1 MADFRFG
8 RQPFRF
14 EPTVFQ
20 EPKPEIRAFQP
31 YKPNAEDYRANIA
44 AKMNEPVEEPNQPA
58 GLEKGSLFDIQ
69 RQEVNEYP
77 MMDKFSELLGQ
88 RPQREDYQPSTL
100 RNIISAIGG
109 VSSGMLGK
117 PEAAVAN
124 ALGTTEKLRYV
135 PFERA
140 TQDWT
145 GKIAGYG
152 EGAKLE
158 LQKADKENRFLNA
171 LNTAYRN
178 QGQVARWE
186 GQNTYDAGRLSV
198 AQAALLQKVQDA
210 ESKGWTQVRSN
221 GRIYMVKPG
230 EEPQDYGAD
239 TLAGIQQ
246 QNANTAAAGQ
256 RSRDV
261 IGRGNLANQR
271 TRTGIM
277 QQDANT
283 RVTNAEINRG
293 RLDVAQQNADTGA
306 YRADIAGLQYNRQLQ
321 NDIFKQTLDELKFNR
336 GDDAPAARA
345 MTPGQQSAAFG
356 LAQAQ
361 VIMENPE
368 LIDVINPENN
378 MVDPL
383 ADPHLINEFS
393 IRVKQKIG
401 EIISPAVNIN
411 TDPKA
416 TLPKTTAAPAPPRGT
431 RRRTT
436 GSVTTPSPTT
446 PTPPLTFKRFEDL
459 K

>member
-14 EPTVFQ
+14 EPSVFQ
-20 EPKPEIRAFQP
+20 EPRPEIRAFQT
-31 YKPNAEDYRANIA
+31 YKPTAPDLRANIV

-77 MMDKFSELLGQ
+77 MMDKFSELLSQ
-88 RPQREDYQPSTL
+88 RPQRADYQPSVW
-100 RNIISAIGG
+100 RNIISAVGG

-117 PEAAVAN
+117 PEQAVAN
-124 ALGTTEKLRYV
+124 AYGTTEKLRDV
-135 PFERA
+135 PLDRA
-140 TQDWT
+140 TQDWA

-158 LQKADKENRFLNA
+158 LQKADKENKFLNA

-186 GQNTYDAGRLSV
+186 GQNAYDTGRLSV
-198 AQAALLQKVQDA
+198 AQAGLMQKIQEA

-230 EEPQDYGAD
+230 QEPQDYGED

-246 QNANTAAAGQ
+246 QDANTRERGERNRTALGY
-256 RSRDV
+256 
-261 IGRGNLANQR
+261 GNLANQQV
-271 TRTGIM
+271 RTGIM

-283 RVTNAEINRG
+283 RVTNAEIARG
-293 RLDVAQQNADTGA
+293 RLDVAQQNANTSG

-345 MTPGQQSAAFG
+345 MTPGQQSAAFS

-383 ADPHLINEFS
+383 ADSHLINEFS
-393 IRVKQKIG
+393 IRVKEKMGQ
-401 EIISPAVNIN
+401 IISPAVNIN
-411 TDPKA
+411 TDPKV
-416 TLPKTTAAPAPPRGT
+416 TLPKTTAPTAPPRGT
-431 RRRTT
+431 RRTNP
-436 GSVTTPSPTT
+436 GSVTTPSPA
-446 PTPPLTFKRFEDL
+446 PAAPPLTFKRFEDL